1 MPKKHIYTHVR
12 MENEQ
17 TNPMVSESE
26 KYSFPFKSHRLVN
39 HCPPDTP
46 FLVKVRAIITKRK
59 IFVKQ
64 ADISFLVSKFR
75 QLTVNSLKSCI

>member
-1 MPKKHIYTHVR
+1 MSKKHTNNVR